1 MSINRGMDKADD
13 ILPSHKKKE
22 IMPFSATW
30 MVLEIIILSRVS
42 QTARKMPYD
51 ITYIWN
57 LIEK

>member
-1 MSINRGMDKADD
+1 MDKADD